1 MKILDFLSV
10 MKQQVGLLTK
20 WSQRDRVG
28 GTVMSVANKKK
39 KKKKMGPE
47 RVLRLVSG
55 EPLEC
60 HPE

>member
-1 MKILDFLSV
+1 M

-28 GTVMSVANKKK
+28 GTVMSVAKK

>member
-28 GTVMSVANKKK
+28 GTVMSVAKK

>member
-1 MKILDFLSV
+1 MKILDFLSG

-20 WSQRDRVG
+20 RSQRDRVG
-28 GTVMSVANKKK
+28 GTVMSVAKK

-47 RVLRLVSG
+47 RMLRFASG